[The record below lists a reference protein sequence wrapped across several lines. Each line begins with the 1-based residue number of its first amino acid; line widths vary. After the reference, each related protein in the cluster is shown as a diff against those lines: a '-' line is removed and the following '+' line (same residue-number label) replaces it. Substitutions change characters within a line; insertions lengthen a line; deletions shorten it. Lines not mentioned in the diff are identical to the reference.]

1 MTAPVDTP
9 DDTVVGELLGEL
21 EHDDRSS
28 AGDRLRALR
37 RPVAAMLAAQNTTA
51 RGLKIAGAILAYGLC
66 IQVIFGPDQGSLAS
80 GIGVGALYGLIA
92 VGLILI
98 YRTNRIINFAV
109 AAIGAFPA
117 VLGALLVAV
126 KGWSWWVVLP
136 LAVVGGPMI
145 GALVEVTIIRRF
157 ANAPRLIVTVATI
170 GIAQILAYL
179 TLLTPGWV
187 GTADGIAIQRLP
199 SPVSGFK
206 VTDKF
211 GVTVFT
217 GDYVMAV
224 AVVAAMALALAMFFR
239 FTRMGIALRASA
251 ENADRASLL
260 GIPVKRVGTVAWALA
275 GLFGSVTIFIRASLV
290 GIPVNGTLGYQVLLF
305 ALAPAVVARM
315 ESIPIAVIAGMG
327 VGVLEFSIL
336 ARTGTN
342 DLAAAIMLAVILA
355 ALLAQRST
363 LSRAQD
369 TGVSTWQ
376 ALKEYRPIPNELRSL
391 GEVLAFR
398 VGLGVVVLVVALAAP
413 FLIDHSEIFKLSL
426 LPIFAIVAVSLVILT
441 GWAGQ
446 ISLGQFAIV
455 GVGAITAS
463 KLYTDFNMDFWA
475 TFILGAVAGAAVA
488 VVIGLPA
495 LRVQGLFLA
504 VSTFALAGAAEKF
517 FFVRKYSFGQ
527 AILPSEDGSYT
538 FVRPVLWERYD
549 LGPERNFYYFAVA
562 ILALVL
568 AAAWS
573 FRRHHSGRVL
583 ISTRDNVRGAQAYG
597 INTIRTRLAAFAV
610 SGAIAGIAGV
620 LLAYQQGNIDA
631 STYGVVPS
639 VAVFVATVM
648 GGLTSLPGAVAGAVL
663 IQAVNL
669 FGERRLEGISL
680 LVTGPGLLVILL
692 FLPGGFAQ
700 GAYQIRDSFLRW
712 VATRRGILVPSLFA
726 DRRIE
731 TGEGE
736 SDIITKAEEHVESAG
751 TFDVLA
757 EPTIVCPTCSAVM
770 VVSAAANHPHLQNP
784 SLPDV
789 EVTPA

>member
-1 MTAPVDTP
+1 MTGTALPVRERAAGLTDRVRS
-9 DDTVVGELLGEL
+9 VVGPVVSVATSP
-21 EHDDRSS
+21 RP
-28 AGDRLRALR
+28 AARALKT
-37 RPVAAMLAAQNTTA
+37 VLV
-51 RGLKIAGAILAYGLC
+51 GIAYC
-66 IQVIFGPDQGSLAS
+66 IGIGWFFSPDLGSLAS
-80 GIGVGALYGLIA
+80 GVAAGALYGLIA

-117 VLGALLVAV
+117 VLAALLIAV
-126 KGWSWWVVLP
+126 RGWDWWVVMPIALF
-136 LAVVGGPMI
+136 GGPLI

-157 ANAPRLIVTVATI
+157 ATAPRLIVTVATI
-170 GIAQILAYL
+170 GVSQILAYI

-187 GTADGIAIQRLP
+187 GTEDGIAIQRVP

-217 GDYVMAV
+217 GDYVLAL
-224 AVVAAMALALAMFFR
+224 AVVGGMALALAMFFR

-275 GLFGSVTIFIRASLV
+275 GLFGSVTIFLRSSIV
-290 GIPVNGTLGYQVLLF
+290 GIPVDGSLGYQVLLF

-315 ESIPIAVIAGMG
+315 ESIPVAVVAGMA
-327 VGVLEFSIL
+327 VGVLEFSVL
-336 ARTGTN
+336 SRYGTN
-342 DLAAAIMLAVILA
+342 DLAAAIMLGFILV
-355 ALLAQRST
+355 ALLAQRTS

-376 ALKEYRPIPNELRSL
+376 ALKEYRPVPSELRGL
-391 GEVLAFR
+391 REVRAFR
-398 VGLGVVVLVVALAAP
+398 GALAALVVALVLGAP
-413 FLIDHSEIFKLSL
+413 FLISQAETGKLSL
-426 LPIFAIVAVSLVILT
+426 LPVFAMVAVSLVILT

-455 GVGAITAS
+455 GVGAITAG
-463 KLYTDFNMDFWA
+463 KLYADFNFDFWA
-475 TFILGAVAGAAVA
+475 TFLLGAVAGAIVA

-517 FFVRKYSFGQ
+517 FFSRKYSFGQ
-527 AILPSEDGSYT
+527 GILPSQQASFE
-538 FVRPVLWERYD
+538 FRRPVLWERYD
-549 LGPERNFYYFAVA
+549 LDPERNFYYFAVA
-562 ILALVL
+562 ILVL
-568 AAAWS
+568 ATAAAWS

-597 INTIRTRLAAFAV
+597 INTVRTRLAAFAV

-620 LLAYQQGNIDA
+620 LLVYQQRAIDA
-631 STYGVVPS
+631 STYGVGPS

-648 GGLTSLPGAVAGAVL
+648 GGLTSLPGAVGGAVL

-669 FGERRLEGISL
+669 FGDQRIDNISL
-680 LVTGPGLLVILL
+680 LVTGPGLLLILL

-700 GAYQIRDSFLRW
+700 GAYQIRDGFLRW
-712 VATRRGILVPSLFA
+712 VADRHSLIVPSLFA
-726 DRRIE
+726 DRRVE
-731 TGEGE
+731 TGEAE
-736 SDIITKAEEHVESAG
+736 ADVITKAEEHVEEVG
-751 TFDVLA
+751 FDALA
-757 EPTIVCPTCSAVM
+757 EPSITCPACGLSM
-770 VVSAAANHPHLQNP
+770 PLSQAADHPHLQTP
-784 SLPDV
+784 TSV
-789 EVTPA
+789 EPEAAPA

>member
-1 MTAPVDTP
+1 MTTS
-9 DDTVVGELLGEL
+9 TLRSKERLLDL
-21 EHDDRSS
+21 RDR
-28 AGDRLRALR
+28 AGDLQG
-37 RPVAAMLAAQNTTA
+37 VAARVLGAQNTTA
-51 RGLKIAGAILAYGLC
+51 RALRAAVVALLYALG
-66 IQVIFGPDQGSLAS
+66 IQLFFSPDLGSLAS
-80 GIGVGALYGLIA
+80 GIATGALYGLIA

-126 KGWSWWVVLP
+126 RGWSWWVVMP
-136 LAVVGGPMI
+136 LALLGGPLI
-145 GALVEVTIIRRF
+145 GAVVEVTIIRRF

-170 GIAQILAYL
+170 GIAQILAYF
-179 TLLTPGWV
+179 TLLAPGWV
-187 GTADGIAIQRLP
+187 GSEDGISIQRLP
-199 SPVSGFK
+199 SPVSGFR

-217 GDYVMAV
+217 GDYVLAV
-224 AVVAAMALALAMFFR
+224 AVVAFMALALALFFR

-275 GLFGSVTIFIRASLV
+275 GLFGSVTIFLRASLV
-290 GIPVNGTLGYQVLLF
+290 GIPTNGTLGYQVLLF

-315 ESIPIAVIAGMG
+315 ESIPIAVIAGMA
-327 VGVLEFSIL
+327 VGVLEFSVL
-336 ARTGTN
+336 SRTGTN
-342 DLAAAIMLAVILA
+342 DLAAAIMLGFILA
-355 ALLAQRST
+355 ALLAQRGS

-376 ALKEYRPIPNELRSL
+376 ALKEYRPIPLELRAL
-391 GEVLAFR
+391 REVRAFR
-398 VGLGVVVLVVALAAP
+398 AACGAAALAVVVLAP
-413 FLIDHSEIFKLSL
+413 FLISEAEMPKLSL

-455 GVGAITAS
+455 GVGAITAG
-463 KLYTDFNMDFWA
+463 KLYADFNQDFWV
-475 TFILGAVAGAAVA
+475 TFIVGAIAGAAVA

-527 AILPSEDGSYT
+527 AILPSEEASYT
-538 FVRPVLWERYD
+538 FTRPVLWERFD

-562 ILALVL
+562 TLAVTI
-568 AAAWS
+568 ASAWS

-620 LLAYQQGNIDA
+620 LLVFQQRAIDA
-631 STYGVVPS
+631 STYGVIPS

-648 GGLTSLPGAVAGAVL
+648 GGLTSLPGAVIGAVV

-669 FGERRLEGISL
+669 FGDKRLDGISL

-700 GAYQIRDSFLRW
+700 GAYQVRDSFLRW
-712 VATRRGILVPSLFA
+712 VADRRGILVPSLFA
-726 DRRIE
+726 DRRVE
-731 TGEGE
+731 SGEGE
-736 SDIITKAEEHVESAG
+736 ADVITKAEEHVEESG

-757 EPTIVCPTCSAVM
+757 EPTITCPTCGDTLR
-770 VVSAAANHPHLQNP
+770 VSEAPDHPHLRTG
-784 SLPDV
+784 SR
-789 EVTPA
+789 PAREGAPA

>member
-1 MTAPVDTP
+1 MT
-9 DDTVVGELLGEL
+9 DDTLLL
-21 EHDDRSS
+21 EEDDQIGPLRDGPG
-28 AGDRLRALR
+28 AGDRAMALAKEARALLGNQT
-37 RPVAAMLAAQNTTA
+37 VVA
-51 RGLKIAGAILAYGLC
+51 RGVKGIALIVAYAIG
-66 IQVIFGPDQGSLAS
+66 IRVFFSPDLGSLTS
-80 GIGVGALYGLIA
+80 GISTGALYGLIA
-92 VGLILI
+92 VGIILI

-117 VLGALLVAV
+117 VLASLLVAV

-136 LAVVGGPMI
+136 IALLGGPLI
-145 GALVEVTIIRRF
+145 GAIVEVTIIRRF

-170 GIAQILAYL
+170 GISQILAYV

-187 GTADGIAIQRLP
+187 GTEDGIAIQRVP

-217 GDYVMAV
+217 GDYVLAI
-224 AVVAAMALALAMFFR
+224 AVVAGMALALAMFFR

-275 GLFGSVTIFIRASLV
+275 GLFGSVTIFVRASLV
-290 GIPVNGTLGYQVLLF
+290 GIPVDGSLGYQVLLF

-315 ESIPIAVIAGMG
+315 ESIPIAVMAGMA
-327 VGVLEFSIL
+327 VGVLEFSVL
-336 ARTGTN
+336 SRYGTN
-342 DLAAAIMLAVILA
+342 DLAAAIMLGFILV
-355 ALLAQRST
+355 ALLAQRGS

-376 ALKEYRPIPNELRSL
+376 ALKEYRPVPTELRDL
-391 GEVLAFR
+391 TEVRAFR
-398 VGLGVVVLVVALAAP
+398 IGCAAVALGFVVFAP
-413 FLIDHSEIFKLSL
+413 FLIDDSEIFKLSL
-426 LPIFAIVAVSLVILT
+426 LPVFAIVAVSLVILT

-455 GVGAITAS
+455 GVGAITAA
-463 KLYTDFNMDFWA
+463 KLYADFNADFWV
-475 TFILGAVAGAAVA
+475 TFVAGALLGAAVA

-517 FFVRKYSFGQ
+517 FFSRKYSFGKG
-527 AILPSEDGSYT
+527 ILPSEEALFT
-538 FVRPVLWERYD
+538 FRRPVLWNRYD
-549 LGPERNFYYFAVA
+549 LEPERNFYYFACV
-562 ILALVL
+562 ILAIIV
-568 AAAWS
+568 ASAVS

-610 SGAIAGIAGV
+610 AGGISGIAGV
-620 LLAYQQGNIDA
+620 LFAFQQRNIDA
-631 STYGVVPS
+631 STYGVGPS

-648 GGLTSLPGAVAGAVL
+648 GGLTSLPGAVIGAVV
-663 IQAVNL
+663 IRAVEL
-669 FGERRLEGISL
+669 FGDERIDNISL
-680 LVTGPGLLVILL
+680 LVTGPGLLLILL

-712 VATRRGILVPSLFA
+712 VSLKHNILVPSLFA
-726 DRRIE
+726 DRRVE
-731 TGEGE
+731 TGEQE
-736 SDIITKAEEHVESAG
+736 ADVISKAEEHVETAG

-757 EPTIVCPTCSAVM
+757 EPTIVCPTCGELLA
-770 VVSAAANHPHLQNP
+770 VSAAATHPHLQP
-784 SLPDV
+784 EPIE
-789 EVTPA
+789 EVVSR

>member
-1 MTAPVDTP
+1 MTAATVPPAERGPGVRERLGDLSAPVTEFLASDNR
-9 DDTVVGELLGEL
+9 G
-21 EHDDRSS
+21 
-28 AGDRLRALR
+28 AKALK
-37 RPVAAMLAAQNTTA
+37 PAAVL
-51 RGLKIAGAILAYGLC
+51 LAYAVG
-66 IQVIFGPDQGSLAS
+66 IQVFFSPDLGSLAS
-80 GIGVGALYGLIA
+80 GVATGALYGLIA

-126 KGWSWWVVLP
+126 KGYSWWLVLP
-136 LAVVGGPMI
+136 LALIGGPLI
-145 GALVEVTIIRRF
+145 GAVVEVTLIRRF

-170 GIAQILAYL
+170 GIAQILAYF
-179 TLLTPGWV
+179 TLLVPGWV
-187 GTADGIAIQRLP
+187 GTEDGIAIQRLP
-199 SPVSGFK
+199 SPVSGFR

-217 GDYVMAV
+217 GDYVLAV
-224 AVVAAMALALAMFFR
+224 AVVGLMALALALFFR
-239 FTRMGIALRASA
+239 YTRMGIALRASA

-275 GLFGSVTIFIRASLV
+275 GLFGSVTIFLRASLV

-315 ESIPIAVIAGMG
+315 ESIPVAVVAGMA
-327 VGVLEFSIL
+327 VGVLEFSVL

-342 DLAAAIMLAVILA
+342 DLAAAIMLGFILL
-355 ALLAQRST
+355 ALLAQRSS

-376 ALKEYRPIPNELRSL
+376 ALKEYRPVPIELRSL
-391 GEVLAFR
+391 VEVRAFR
-398 VGLGVVVLVVALAAP
+398 YGCGAVTLGVVLLAP
-413 FLIDHSEIFKLSL
+413 FLISQSETPKLSL

-455 GVGAITAS
+455 GVGAITAG
-463 KLYTDFNMDFWA
+463 KLYADFHQDFWL
-475 TFILGAVAGAAVA
+475 TFLVGALVGAAVA

-517 FFVRKYSFGQ
+517 FFVRKYRFGR
-527 AILPSEDGSYT
+527 AILPSEKASYGFT
-538 FVRPVLWERYD
+538 RPVLWGRLD
-549 LGPERNFYYFAVA
+549 LRPERNFYYFSVV
-562 ILALVL
+562 ILGLVI
-568 AAAWS
+568 ASAWS
-573 FRRHHSGRVL
+573 FRRHHSGRIL

-620 LLAYQQGNIDA
+620 LLVYQQGAVDA

-639 VAVFVATVM
+639 LAVFVATVM
-648 GGLTSLPGAVAGAVL
+648 GGLTSLPGAVIGAVV
-663 IQAVNL
+663 IEAVHL
-669 FGERRLEGISL
+669 FGDKRIDGLSL
-680 LVTGPGLLVILL
+680 LVTGPGLLMILL

-700 GAYQIRDSFLRW
+700 GAYQIRDSLLRW
-712 VATRRGILVPSLFA
+712 ASERRGILVPSLFA
-726 DRRIE
+726 DRRVE

-736 SDIITKAEEHVESAG
+736 ADVIARAEERVEEAG

-757 EPTIVCPTCSAVM
+757 EPTITCPVCGQSMP
-770 VVSAAANHPHLQNP
+770 VSAAPQHPHLQP
-784 SLPDV
+784 QPV
-789 EVTPA
+789 ARHEVAPA

>member
-1 MTAPVDTP
+1 MSDTTLVTH
-9 DDTVVGELLGEL
+9 DRGGELPERAAATARKVG
-21 EHDDRSS
+21 
-28 AGDRLRALR
+28 GALR
-37 RPVAAMLAAQNTTA
+37 SQAPAARASKAVAVGIAYCIGIAA
-51 RGLKIAGAILAYGLC
+51 
-66 IQVIFGPDQGSLAS
+66 FFSPDLGSLAS
-80 GIGVGALYGLIA
+80 GVAAGALYGLIA

-109 AAIGAFPA
+109 AAVGAFPA
-117 VLGALLVAV
+117 VLAALLIAV
-126 KGWSWWVVLP
+126 RGWNWWVVMP
-136 LAVVGGPMI
+136 LALLGGPLI
-145 GALVEVTIIRRF
+145 GAAVEVTIIRRF
-157 ANAPRLIVTVATI
+157 ATAPRLIVTVATI
-170 GIAQILAYL
+170 GISQILAYI

-187 GTADGIAIQRLP
+187 GTEDGIAIQRVP

-217 GDYVMAV
+217 GDYVLAI
-224 AVVAAMALALAMFFR
+224 AVVAAMALALGLFFR

-275 GLFGSVTIFIRASLV
+275 GLFGSVTIFLRASIV
-290 GIPVNGTLGYQVLLF
+290 GIPVDGSLGYQVLLF

-315 ESIPIAVIAGMG
+315 ESIPIAVVTGMG
-327 VGVLEFSIL
+327 VGVLEFAVLS
-336 ARTGTN
+336 RYGTN
-342 DLAAAIMLAVILA
+342 DLAAAIMLAFILVS
-355 ALLAQRST
+355 LLAQRGS

-376 ALKEYRPIPNELRSL
+376 ALKEYRPVPSELVGVREVRIFR
-391 GEVLAFR
+391 GVLAA
-398 VGLGVVVLVVALAAP
+398 LAVALLLGAP
-413 FLIDHSEIFKLSL
+413 FLISSPEIPKLSL
-426 LPIFAIVAVSLVILT
+426 LPPFAIVAVSLVILT

-455 GVGAITAS
+455 GVGAMTAG
-463 KLYTDFNMDFWA
+463 KLYADFNFDFWA
-475 TFILGAVAGAAVA
+475 TFLLGALAGAIVA

-527 AILPSEDGSYT
+527 AVLPSQDALFE
-538 FVRPVLWERYD
+538 FRRPVLWERYD
-549 LGPERNFYYFAVA
+549 LEPERNFYYFSVA
-562 ILALVL
+562 ILALVI

-573 FRRHHSGRVL
+573 FRRHHSGRIL

-597 INTIRTRLAAFAV
+597 INMIRTRLAAFAV

-620 LLAYQQGNIDA
+620 LLVYHQRNFDA
-631 STYGVVPS
+631 SPYGVGPS

-648 GGLTSLPGAVAGAVL
+648 GGLTSLPGAVGGALL
-663 IQAVNL
+663 IHGVNL
-669 FGERRLEGISL
+669 FGDQRIDNISL
-680 LVTGPGLLVILL
+680 LVTGPGLLLILL

-712 VATRRGILVPSLFA
+712 VSERRGILVPSLFA
-726 DRRIE
+726 DRRVE
-731 TGEGE
+731 TGEDQADVI
-736 SDIITKAEEHVESAG
+736 SKAEERVEAG
-751 TFDVLA
+751 AFDVLS
-757 EPTIVCPTCSAVM
+757 EPVITCPVCDVSLPL
-770 VVSAAANHPHLQNP
+770 SAAADHPHLRP
-784 SLPDV
+784 SADRAP
-789 EVTPA
+789 EVAPA